1 MADTARDVVIV
12 EPIRSAVGRA
22 HKGALRYT
30 RPDELAGQVMRALL
44 ARVPAVEPAMVEDV
58 VLGCAM
64 PEGEQG
70 LNVAR
75 LAALL
80 AGMPVET
87 SAMTINRF
95 CSSGLQA
102 IAIAAGAVSL
112 GQHDLV
118 VAGGIESMSM
128 VPMTGFHLSA
138 SPELLEKMPT
148 AHTPMG
154 ITAENLAAKFSVS
167 REDSDR
173 FALASQQKASAAIAA
188 GRFKAEIVPVAAV
201 GYPHREVPSRTRDQI
216 TGGDPVGL
224 GPAGRETTRFE
235 VDELPRPDTTLEGLA
250 SLKPA
255 FAAKGSVTAG
265 NASPLSDGAA
275 ACIVTTR
282 ARAAELGLQ
291 PAGVLRGY
299 ATAGV
304 DPAIMGIGP
313 IPAVKKLL
321 ARTGVAMRDI
331 DLIELNEAFACQA
344 LYVQRQLEI
353 PDDRLNVNGGA
364 IALGHPLGCTGA
376 KLTAT
381 ALHELARR
389 GGRRAIVTM
398 CIGGGQ
404 GAAALFERA

>member
-1 MADTARDVVIV
+1 MAKPSKSSDSPRDVVIV
-12 EPIRSAVGRA
+12 EAVRSAVGRA
-22 HKGALRYT
+22 HKGALRST
-30 RPDELAGQVMRALL
+30 RPDELAGQVIRALL
-44 ARVPAVEPAMVEDV
+44 ERVPGVEPGMVEDV

-80 AGMPVET
+80 GGLPVET
-87 SAMTINRF
+87 SAVTINRF

-102 IAIAAGAVSL
+102 IAMAAGSVAL

-118 VAGGIESMSM
+118 LAGGVESMSM

-138 SPELLEKMPT
+138 SPELMEKMPS

-154 ITAENLAAKFSVS
+154 ITAENLAS
-167 REDSDR
+167 RYSISRQDADQ
-173 FALASQQKASAAIAA
+173 FALGSQKKASAAIAA
-188 GRFKAEIVPVAAV
+188 GRFEEEIVPIQAV
-201 GYPHREVPSRTRDQI
+201 GYGS
-216 TGGDPVGL
+216 GSG
-224 GPAGRETTRFE
+224 AGREMTTFK
-235 VDELPRPDTTLEGLA
+235 VDELPRADTTIEGLTA
-250 SLKPA
+250 LRPA
-255 FAAKGSVTAG
+255 FSAKGAVTAG
-265 NASPLSDGAA
+265 NSSPLSDGAA
-275 ACIVTTR
+275 AALVTTR
-282 ARAAELGLQ
+282 ARAAELGLE
-291 PAGVLRGY
+291 PRAVFRAY

-304 DPAIMGIGP
+304 DPAVMGIGP
-313 IPAVKKLL
+313 IPAVKKLF
-321 ARTGVAMRDI
+321 ARTGLSMADI
-331 DLIELNEAFACQA
+331 DLVELNEAFACQA

-353 PDDRLNVNGGA
+353 PDDKLNVNGGA

-381 ALHELARR
+381 ALAELRRR

-404 GAAALFERA
+404 GAAGLFEAL